1 MDSAR
6 KDLLVDALLAY
17 GLNEYEARAYLA
29 LLQHGSAVAGDI
41 SRRSG
46 IPRPRVYDTL
56 QRLIEASLVTENGGS
71 PRSYSP
77 LPLDDFLGRMGAQF
91 RRRQELLRDGLI
103 DPAGD
108 NRNDGVF
115 HVHDETPILRQAED
129 LIDAAQ
135 RHLDLRGSGIDLMP
149 LARAMRDAAA
159 RGVTIE
165 GTTYGAA
172 ELPSGISLVAAPPA
186 DNRAGRGGRRL
197 LIVRDRE
204 EVLIAE
210 LGGSNRPYA
219 VRSRNRLLVEMGAPG
234 AAGVPNRHSPGTA
247 AFAGGS

>member
-1 MDSAR
+1 LDSAR

-56 QRLIEASLVTENGGS
+56 QRLIESSLVTEHGGS

-77 LPLDDFLGRMGAQF
+77 LPLEDFLERMGAQF
-91 RRRQELLRDGLI
+91 RRRHELLRDGLI
-103 DPAGD
+103 DAAGD
-108 NRNDGVF
+108 NKNDGVF
-115 HVHDETPILRQAED
+115 HVHDEIPILRQAED
-129 LIDAAQ
+129 LVDAAQ
-135 RHLDLRGSGIDLMP
+135 RHLIVRGSGIDLMAV
-149 LARAMRDAAA
+149 ARALRDALS
-159 RGVTIE
+159 RSVVIE
-165 GTTYGAA
+165 GMTYGAA
-172 ELPSGISLVAAPPA
+172 ELPGGISLVAAQPG

-197 LIVRDRE
+197 ILIRDRE
-204 EVLIAE
+204 EVMIAE

-219 VRSRNRLLVEMGAPG
+219 VRTRNRLLVEMGAPG
-234 AAGVPNRHSPGTA
+234 LTAASHRLSPDKA